1 MPHRMHFLA
10 SSPGTGSVWP
20 PQRPQNRCV
29 AFHPTICFARPVVP
43 KTSSSIPKNRPL
55 RSRNTDPSGVEPPE
69 GSVFRDLRGLFFGMD
84 EDVFG
89 TTGRAKQ
96 IVGWNAT
103 HRFCGRCGGQTEP
116 VPGELARKCM
126 RCGMLHYPPTTLA

>member
-1 MPHRMHFLA
+1 
-10 SSPGTGSVWP
+10 
-20 PQRPQNRCV
+20 
-29 AFHPTICFARPVVP
+29 VVP
-43 KTSSSIPKNRPL
+43 VPGDRLLISRDGNLILPPADYPEEFGPDILFGREIGVPDG
-55 RSRNTDPSGVEPPE
+55 RSRWAAEVAPGVEPPE

-84 EDVFG
+84 EDVFR

-116 VPGELARKCM
+116 VPGELAKKCM

>member
-1 MPHRMHFLA
+1 LFGREIGVPDGRSCWA
-10 SSPGTGSVWP
+10 AE
-20 PQRPQNRCV
+20 V
-29 AFHPTICFARPVVP
+29 AP
-43 KTSSSIPKNRPL
+43 
-55 RSRNTDPSGVEPPE
+55 GVEPPE
-69 GSVFRDLRGLFFGMD
+69 GSVFRDLRGLFFGMG
-84 EDVFG
+84 EDVFR